1 MSKILMFGNQKGGV
15 GKSQCGIM
23 LATALSQPPFNLR
36 VALVDIDDQKS
47 VVACRGIDRRSY
59 PPEIAEP
66 YTILDYSIA
75 DLQKNIGELDQNYQ
89 IVLIDAAGKLD
100 AKADV
105 TQQEISKSLMY
116 VDYLFLPFVSGNHN
130 LDATHKYLKFV
141 QQIQAARTLSHRQL
155 TMTGFVNLF
164 RSRSKKN
171 QYLLE
176 DIQSI
181 VSTEGVPFMKN
192 YLNDYALFSDADTY
206 TSLYEPTSNDS
217 SKQNFAAWVN
227 EICKILGILK

>member
-23 LATALSQPPFNLR
+23 LATALSQPPFSLR

-59 PPEIAEP
+59 PTETVEP
-66 YTILDYSIA
+66 YAILDYSIA
-75 DLQKNIGELDQNYQ
+75 DLQKNIGELDQQYQ
-89 IVLIDAAGKLD
+89 VVLIDAAGKLD

-141 QQIQAARTLSHRQL
+141 QQIQSARTLSQRQL
-155 TMTGFVNLF
+155 TMTGFVNMF

-176 DIQSI
+176 DIESI

-206 TSLYEPTSNDS
+206 TSLYESSSNES
-217 SKQNFAAWVN
+217 AKQNFAAWVN
-227 EICKILGILK
+227 EICRILGILK